1 MIISGA
7 GGGFDVFAGL
17 PLYFALRAAGKE
29 VFLAN
34 LSFTYLGA
42 TDGERLTPVLVAVR
56 PETTG
61 PTGYFPELHL
71 ASFLAT
77 TEKEPVVY
85 AFEKVGVVPLRHA
98 WSTLV
103 ERLGADA
110 IVLVDGGTDI
120 LMRGDEAGLGT
131 PSEDM
136 VSLAAVAPLPVPVK
150 LVCCVGFGIDTF
162 HGVCHAHFL
171 ENVAAL
177 SREGG
182 YLGAQAL
189 LPSMP
194 EARRYLEAVE
204 HSSRLTPRRPSIV
217 NTSIASAIEGQFGD
231 HHRTERTRDS
241 TLFINPLMSILWTFD
256 LEAVARRS
264 LYLKDL
270 EGTVAISE
278 VVLMIE
284 AFRDSITPRKWA
296 AIPH

>member
-1 MIISGA
+1 MDRLQLPSRLERASRVIISGA

-150 LVCCVGFGIDTF
+150 LVCCAVSATRTSWRTLRRSRAKEATSARRRCCRRCPKLAATSKRWSTLRGSRRDGRASSTPVSPRPSKDSSATTTVPSAR
-162 HGVCHAHFL
+162 GT
-171 ENVAAL
+171 AL
-177 SREGG
+177 S
-182 YLGAQAL
+182 
-189 LPSMP
+189 
-194 EARRYLEAVE
+194 
-204 HSSRLTPRRPSIV
+204 SS
-217 NTSIASAIEGQFGD
+217 
-231 HHRTERTRDS
+231 TR
-241 TLFINPLMSILWTFD
+241 
-256 LEAVARRS
+256 
-264 LYLKDL
+264 
-270 EGTVAISE
+270 
-278 VVLMIE
+278 
-284 AFRDSITPRKWA
+284 
-296 AIPH
+296 